1 MQTQLAQRA
10 GVLHHRL
17 RALFAHRGM
26 TMLHRCTRALAI
38 IAGSVV
44 CSYALAAVQPS
55 TPPAPPLGL
64 TQTPPGGPLGD
75 LYARIRRAL
84 THVDQGEADAA
95 RGVLDEVVMDPVFE
109 VLQPAHRRELLS
121 MNAVLAWD
129 DGDTARAAELMRA
142 ATVADG
148 NDPDDWYRLAILDL
162 QLGYRSRASQQMVAF
177 VKRWP
182 SLVNNLDRMLL
193 TDLLVLGEPL
203 EEDRVALMEALFDA
217 GWNDNGRGV
226 DDIWREL
233 ALLHLARDNPDRAAE
248 VIAGIGDPL
257 AIVKIRSD
265 LRFDPLHDAVEQLPS
280 SEAAAAAEVERLRA
294 LRAEQPTRIDLAA
307 DLGTALLVAGREAE
321 ALAESDAVLAAIAS
335 AEDPSGFLAYDER
348 IWVLNNKAIALRRAG
363 RFDEAAAQLEH
374 AGQLTEN
381 GGDNVSQR
389 LNLGSFLCEVGRP
402 ADALRVIE
410 PVSDMSGYG
419 LMVQT
424 AVRHCAALQLDDAAG
439 AARALAYLYD
449 QRADSREIVVA
460 ELLRAGDIERAAT
473 ELIRSLEDPATR
485 AQALESVQ
493 QFRTP
498 VPLPANVEMEA
509 HRATLLARAD
519 VKAAIA
525 RVGRTLQP
533 GVFNITGID

>member
-1 MQTQLAQRA
+1 
-10 GVLHHRL
+10 
-17 RALFAHRGM
+17 
-26 TMLHRCTRALAI
+26 MLDRCTRALAL
-38 IAGSVV
+38 IAGSVM
-44 CSYALAAVQPS
+44 CSYALATVQPS
-55 TPPAPPLGL
+55 APPAPPLAV
-64 TQTPPGGPLGD
+64 TQSPPSGPLGD

-84 THVDQGEADAA
+84 THADQGEPEAA
-95 RGVLDEVVMDPVFE
+95 RQVLDAVVVDPVFST
-109 VLQPAHRRELLS
+109 LQPAHQRELLS
-121 MNAVLAWD
+121 MNAVLAWED
-129 DGDTARAAELMRA
+129 DDTARAAELMRA
-142 ATVADG
+142 ATAADG
-148 NDPDDWYRLAILDL
+148 NDPDDWYRLAILEL

-182 SLVNNLDRMLL
+182 SLVNNLDRMLM
-193 TDLLVLGEPL
+193 TDLLVRGEPL
-203 EEDRVALMEALFDA
+203 AEDRVALMDALFDA

-233 ALLHLARDNPDRAAE
+233 ALLHLARDDRDRAAS

-265 LRFDPLHDAVEQLPS
+265 LRFDPLSTAVEQLPS
-280 SEAAAAAEVERLRA
+280 PEAAAAAEVERLRA
-294 LRAEQPTRIDLAA
+294 LRAEQPERIDLAA
-307 DLGTALLVAGREAE
+307 DLGTALLVAGRDAE
-321 ALAESDAVLAAIAS
+321 ALTESEAVLAAIES
-335 AEDPSGFLAYDER
+335 AEDPSGFLAFDER

-363 RFDEAAAQLEH
+363 RFDEAAAQLEY
-374 AGQLTEN
+374 AGKLSEN

-439 AARALAYLYD
+439 AAQALASLYD

-473 ELIRSLEDPATR
+473 ELVRSLEDPATR

-498 VPLPANVEMEA
+498 VPLPANAALEA
-509 HRATLLARAD
+509 NRATLLARPD
-519 VKAAIA
+519 VRAAIA
-525 RVGRTLQP
+525 QVGRVLRP
-533 GVFNITGID
+533 GVFDVTGID